1 MKYNQREFWRWIIRQ
16 LRTHFLTGIIT
27 TVPIVATVL
36 LLIWFFVTVD
46 NVLQPI
52 IKSIFGQ
59 PITGVG
65 FGVTIVLIFII
76 GVIAS
81 NVIGKRLIRYGESLL
96 PFLPVFRQLYTGIK
110 QLTEGFTAPDRTGY
124 MQVVLVE
131 FPRKGIQVI
140 GFITNELLQKPDKKL
155 LTVFIPTS
163 PNPTSGYLQIV
174 TEDEVTRTDIS
185 VENALKMV
193 ISAGRVSPQDV
204 VDQIPLNP

>member
-1 MKYNQREFWRWIIRQ
+1 MKYHHREFWRWIIRKT
-16 LRTHFLTGIIT
+16 RTQFLTGIIT

-36 LLIWFFVTVD
+36 LLIWFFVTID
-46 NVLQPI
+46 NILQPI
-52 IKSIFGQ
+52 ITSIFGQ
-59 PITGVG
+59 SITGVG
-65 FGVTIVLIFII
+65 FGVTVVLIFLV

-96 PFLPVFRQLYTGIK
+96 PFLPIFRQLYTGIK
-110 QLTEGFTAPDRTGY
+110 QITEGFTAPDQTGY

-140 GFITNELLQKPDKKL
+140 GFITNELFQKPDKKL

-174 TEDEVTRTDIS
+174 AEDEVTRTDIS

-193 ISAGRVSPQDV
+193 ISAGRVSPQEV
-204 VDQIPLNP
+204 VDQLPMSP